1 MALPITITDAGRAEI
16 INAQNTGTG
25 PVTITEIGFGTGQYT
40 PTKTRTA
47 LQAQIKR
54 VSSIAGQAVAADTI
68 HVTALDESSAAY
80 NVGEFGLFSD
90 KGTLIAVYSQPAASG
105 WIIQKA
111 GASTL
116 LLATDIILESLNATS
131 ITFGDVSFINPPAT
145 TTVQGVVELAT
156 PEETQAGTDGTR
168 AVTPVGLKSLTA
180 STSRPGLVQ
189 LNDTLTS
196 SSTSQALTAAQ
207 GKKLQDEKQ
216 PKDPT
221 LTALAALATAV
232 NQMIYSTGPD
242 TFAMAPLT
250 AFARSLLDDLT
261 AADALATLGAA
272 PLNSPGLTGTPTV
285 PTPAAGANTTQI
297 ANTAFVQAAI
307 SALVNSSPAALD
319 TLKELATALGNDP
332 NFATTMTNAL
342 AEKAPLASPVL
353 TGDPKAPTP
362 ASTDND
368 TSVATTAFV
377 RAAMALFGIGGTTP
391 AIGSAAA
398 ADYTTANGIYIAN
411 VNDIGNPGGLAGVA
425 GYLFHIRG
433 AAAATQKFYT
443 ASMPARTFERL
454 YASGAWSAWQ
464 EIWHTGNLVKQTDV
478 GDLTAGRMVLTETV
492 RRRLSGGFFNTYCDR
507 LILLHPLYTSA
518 FLPYSI
524 VDGKI
529 TATRGAANAVLNQ
542 TVAEVVSSSAYN
554 SHATSLYD
562 LEGNPAGAWQAVS
575 CTYQGLKYAALIVP
589 YTASAYNGGIFFE
602 GRAVGDAN
610 QLLCIEY
617 YNRQTATVLNAEVYN
632 SIEPLSVQKTLRVGG
647 ETVWHTGN
655 VSAFIQTLLD
665 DADAETARATL
676 GANNASNLNTGTVPL
691 AQLPTAIRN
700 LTQGSTVQDP
710 NSAVDPVILS
720 NHANTPNSGFYW
732 HITTTFYSSFSATAN
747 RGQIAV
753 SYQAPTTQVWAR
765 SCFGGAWTP
774 WVRCDGIEVA
784 PPGKTAHFAMSTAP
798 LGWLKA
804 NGAAVSRTAYAALF
818 SAIGTMYGA
827 GDGSTTFNLPDM
839 RGEFVRGWDDGRGVD
854 SGRVFGSAQSAL
866 SPDIPRDGWGTSGS
880 SPSSSVAITAGRLVV
895 GSGAGES
902 SEVLESLRAAGGN
915 ISPLAGDNRPRNIAL
930 LACIKY

>member
-40 PTKTRTA
+40 PTKTLTA

-131 ITFGDVSFINPPAT
+131 ITFGDISFLNPPAT

-156 PEETQAGTDGTR
+156 PEETQAGTDGAR
-168 AVTPVGLKSLTA
+168 AVTPAGLNSLTA
-180 STSRPGLVQ
+180 STSRAGLVQ
-189 LNDTLTS
+189 LNDTLS
-196 SSTSQALTAAQ
+196 SNSTDQALTAAQ

-232 NQMIYSTGPD
+232 NQMIYATGPD

-250 AFARSLLDDLT
+250 AFARSLLDDST
-261 AADALATLGAA
+261 AAEALATLGAA
-272 PLNSPGLTGTPTV
+272 PLNSPGLTGTPTA

-362 ASTDND
+362 AATDND
-368 TSVATTAFV
+368 TSIATTAWG
-377 RAAMALFGIGGTTP
+377 RAALALFGLSDP
-391 AIGSAAA
+391 S
-398 ADYTTANGIYIAN
+398 
-411 VNDIGNPGGLAGVA
+411 
-425 GYLFHIRG
+425 
-433 AAAATQKFYT
+433 TQQ
-443 ASMPARTFERL
+443 A
-454 YASGAWSAWQ
+454 
-464 EIWHTGNLVKQTDV
+464 WHTGNLAKQYGVDDFTKGQV
-478 GDLTAGRMVLTETV
+478 ALTETV
-492 RRRLSGGFFNTYCDR
+492 RRRLAGGFSSIYCDR
-507 LILLHPLYTSA
+507 LILLHPLYVSSL
-518 FLPYSI
+518 LPYSI

-529 TATRGAANAVLNQ
+529 TATRGNEVSFLNQ
-542 TVAEVVSSSAYN
+542 TSVEIVSSSAYN
-554 SHATSLYD
+554 GHTTALYD
-562 LEGNPAGAWQAVS
+562 IGGSLGTAWQAVS
-575 CTYQGLKYAALIVP
+575 CTYQGVKYAALIVP
-589 YTASAYNGGIFFE
+589 YSASAFGNGIFFE
-602 GRAVGDAN
+602 GRAVSDYPN

-617 YNRQTATVLNAEVYN
+617 YNRNTATVLNAEVYN
-632 SIEPLSVQKTLRVGG
+632 SIGPLSVQKTLRVGG
-647 ETVWHTGN
+647 ETVYHTGN
-655 VSAFIQTLLD
+655 FDPSNYLGVNDTAVAAAKLATPRTINGVLFDGTANISLPV
-665 DADAETARATL
+665 ETPP
-676 GANNASNLNTGTVPL
+676 GTV
-691 AQLPTAIRN
+691 
-700 LTQGSTVQDP
+700 S
-710 NSAVDPVILS
+710 
-720 NHANTPNSGFYW
+720 
-732 HITTTFYSSFSATAN
+732 
-747 RGQIAV
+747 
-753 SYQAPTTQVWAR
+753 
-765 SCFGGAWTP
+765 
-774 WVRCDGIEVA
+774 
-784 PPGKTAHFAMSTAP
+784 HFARSTAP
-798 LGWLKA
+798 SGWLKA
-804 NGAAVSRTAYAALF
+804 NGAAVSRTTYAALF
-818 SAIGTMYGA
+818 AAIGTTFGA
-827 GDGSTTFNLPDM
+827 GDGSSTFNLPDL
-839 RGEFVRGWDDGRGVD
+839 RGEFLRGWDDGRGVD
-854 SGRVFGSAQSAL
+854 PSRVFGSAQAAL
-866 SPDIPRDGWGTSGS
+866 SPDIPRDGWGTAGS
-880 SPSSSVAITAGRLVV
+880 APQPSVAITAGRLVV
-895 GSGAGES
+895 GSGGVEIAES
-902 SEVLESLRAAGGN
+902 LESLRAAGGN
-915 ISPLAGDNRPRNIAL
+915 VSPLAGDNRPRNIAL